1 MSYRDNDDDERQ
13 PLTSDDSVIQIGS
26 DDSEDSQDANQDSF
40 IFPSSSARAASS
52 SSRLS
57 LSSSSHIGDL
67 PSKVGA
73 KLHAPQSMFQ
83 NLDLFFTRVYDYY
96 QKQGYYNA
104 VLAGFLHILNLAFII
119 GFSTFLIGFVDY
131 HILFSTYD
139 INASIGS
146 NHITEFHPF
155 SIVCLVVFS
164 LWWLSQFGAFI
175 RDASKYGE
183 LYTYFNEDLKIE
195 EKMLRTMKWNEVV
208 ETLIAFHRSNQ
219 SIRFQID
226 ELAVT
231 NYIMRKD
238 NYMIALF
245 NQEVIQLE
253 SGFLPMLSNNTLLT
267 NGLNWNLQTCLLNN
281 FFAKDAPLEDL
292 LAVGRKPAI
301 VEALQRSFRIWG
313 VINLILSPFILVFL
327 VIYFFFRYTQEFYRN
342 PKKLGMREWTL
353 FSKWKF
359 REFNELPHVFE
370 RRLQASY
377 QPAEKY
383 LVYFPV
389 PMLTTVARFLSFVS
403 GAFAAVLLFLSII
416 DEQLLLKMELGGK
429 AIVWWIGVLGTVFA
443 MSRAY
448 IPEENLVYDP
458 NKLMKDTSRAVRYI
472 PDSWRHKA
480 HL

>member
-164 LWWLSQFGAFI
+164 LWWLSQVTSVSQLHPFPPLFTHHPLSLSPSLSLFFQFGAFI

-383 LVYFPV
+383 QPHFLLDLVTHDCP
-389 PMLTTVARFLSFVS
+389 LTLCIT
-403 GAFAAVLLFLSII
+403 
-416 DEQLLLKMELGGK
+416 E
-429 AIVWWIGVLGTVFA
+429 
-443 MSRAY
+443 
-448 IPEENLVYDP
+448 
-458 NKLMKDTSRAVRYI
+458 
-472 PDSWRHKA
+472 
-480 HL
+480 